1 MKHLKVSA
9 VTIMLST
16 LLWLGCGDRT
26 PLLAPDGPSASS
38 AGPNVVQVSQPTGN
52 PADDRASIE
61 AALNAVASGGI
72 IQFASGVYEIGLTVP
87 FSAIEVTIPGITLV
101 GHPDGTT
108 LRGCDPADIA
118 PVLCEGLL
126 LTGGHQTVRRID
138 FVDMASAIIMEP
150 AGDAS
155 GGYRIEYNTF
165 RNSMEGI
172 ILFGQ
177 LAQPAVVR
185 NNTFSNVGAAVLFL
199 GSTIHV
205 LDNQILASEPALIP
219 IFGEGFLGV
228 LGLVF
233 DLAGTGPCDH
243 NIIARNRIAGYRWG
257 AGVEVIAGESCSH
270 NQIRDNLIVDSRIFA
285 GFDLGAPL
293 FVWNESDQEELMK
306 HNLVQGNRVVGAEG
320 AGVVILRASHTRI
333 VNNAFEQVGSSPVA
347 EWLGAGNGSGVW
359 ISPGSSDNQ
368 INGNSFSGV
377 ETYAV
382 VLEGDRNHVATTSRD
397 HSVLDLGADNRV
409 TGPGSLASL
418 AWANAV
424 HGAGADAAASLS
436 RVAESVPMQSL
447 ENARREL
454 IPLRFR
460 VDRRQ

>member
-1 MKHLKVSA
+1 MKHPKVSA
-9 VTIMLST
+9 VTAMLPA
-16 LLWLGCGDRT
+16 LLWLGCTDQP
-26 PLLAPDGPSASS
+26 PLLAPDAPVAAA
-38 AGPNVVQVSQPTGN
+38 AGSNVVLVSPPTGN
-52 PADDRASIE
+52 PADDRASIL
-61 AALNAVASGGI
+61 AALDAVSPGGTI
-72 IQFASGVYEIGLTVP
+72 EFAPGVYEIGLTVP
-87 FSAIEVTIPGITLV
+87 FSGIEVTVPRITLL

-126 LTGGHQTVRRID
+126 LTGGRQTVRRID

-150 AGDAS
+150 SADAS
-155 GGYRIEYNTF
+155 GGYRIELNTF

-185 NNTFSNVGAAVLFL
+185 SNTFSNVGAAVLFL

-205 LDNQILASEPALIP
+205 LDNEISAPEPALIP
-219 IFGEGFLGV
+219 VFGEGFLGV

-243 NIIARNRIAGYRWG
+243 NVIAGNRIAGYRWG

-270 NQIRDNLIVDSRIFA
+270 NSIRDNTITDSRIFA

-293 FVWNESDQEELMK
+293 FVWNESDREELMQ

-320 AGVVILRASHTRI
+320 VGVVILRASHTRI
-333 VNNAFEQVGSSPVA
+333 VNNAFQQIDSSPVG

-359 ISPGSSDNQ
+359 ISPGSSDNR
-368 INGNSFSGV
+368 ISANSFSGV
-377 ETYAV
+377 ESFAV
-382 VLEGDRNHVATTSRD
+382 VLEGNRNHVATTSRHD
-397 HSVLDLGADNRV
+397 SVLDLGADNRV
-409 TGPGSLASL
+409 TGPGSLAGL
-418 AWANAV
+418 AGVSAV
-424 HGAGADAAASLS
+424 HAAGADAAASLS
-436 RVAESVPMQSL
+436 IVAPSVGMRSFES
-447 ENARREL
+447 ARREL
-454 IPLRFR
+454 MPLRYR
-460 VDRRQ
+460 ADRRQ